1 MALTQERPHTAPCMG
16 VKNLPLAGISSW
28 VYEYQ
33 RQGDPV
39 QRVIL
44 LGSVYKIP

>member
-1 MALTQERPHTAPCMG
+1 MAPTQEHPHTAPSVG
-16 VKNLPLAGISSW
+16 AKNLPLAGISSW
-28 VYEYQ
+28 VYKYQ

-44 LGSVYKIP
+44 LGNV